1 MGSKSNA
8 FETLILSHIFN
19 NTTVPGIGDAT
30 GLRGSSTA
38 GSLYIGLAN
47 NTQQVN
53 DINSGQEAQYSGYS
67 RIAVSRSSG
76 GWVVTGNQVYNKEH
90 ISFPTC
96 ISGNETIRYVN
107 IFTASSGGTRLYWG
121 ILNDDL
127 LVTTDV
133 KPNFSPGS
141 LTIIT
146 N

>member
-1 MGSKSNA
+1 MGSKTST
-8 FETLILSHIFN
+8 FETLLLNHIFN
-19 NTTVPGIGDAT
+19 NANIPGIGDST
-30 GLRGSSTA
+30 GIRGSSVA

-47 NTQQVN
+47 DTQQVN

-67 RIAVSRSSG
+67 RIAVSRSSD

-90 ISFPTC
+90 ISFPIC

-127 LVTTDV
+127 LVSTDV
-133 KPNFSPGS
+133 TPNFSPGS
-141 LTIIT
+141 LAIIT